1 MAPATV
7 MVISTIGTPPWVTDS
22 AAKCASSAED
32 TLIAGT
38 MPICLMRA
46 HTSVLFMM
54 GVLLMAGDV
63 SFQAGR
69 NAAITNT
76 RFSTCAFG
84 REGGPML
91 TEKSFRRPP
100 QVAEAY
106 HHHEQ
111 TRRRVSAGE
120 KYSSTSRR

>member
-22 AAKCASSAED
+22 AAKCTSSAEE

-46 HTSVLFMM
+46 HTSVLFMI

-63 SFQAGR
+63 SFSSRTERRHYKQ
-69 NAAITNT
+69 T
-76 RFSTCAFG
+76 FSTCAFFG
-84 REGGPML
+84 RAGGPML
-91 TEKSFRRPP
+91 TEKFLRRPP

-106 HHHEQ
+106 HRHE
-111 TRRRVSAGE
+111 
-120 KYSSTSRR
+120 

>member
-69 NAAITNT
+69 NALLQTYALHL
-76 RFSTCAFG
+76 RFWPRG
-84 REGGPML
+84 RPYVNRKVL
-91 TEKSFRRPP
+91 
-100 QVAEAY
+100 
-106 HHHEQ
+106 Q
-111 TRRRVSAGE
+111 TA
-120 KYSSTSRR
+120 SSGCGSLSPS